1 MDGKEKNEILWQL
14 HSIGEKL
21 DPHYRLNHYV
31 VTDAT
36 TVCEKY
42 VIEYNHRKATDGT
55 DPT

>member
-1 MDGKEKNEILWQL
+1 MDARENNEIMWQL
-14 HSIGEKL
+14 HAIGQKL

-31 VTDAT
+31 VTNDT
-36 TVCEKY
+36 SVCEKY